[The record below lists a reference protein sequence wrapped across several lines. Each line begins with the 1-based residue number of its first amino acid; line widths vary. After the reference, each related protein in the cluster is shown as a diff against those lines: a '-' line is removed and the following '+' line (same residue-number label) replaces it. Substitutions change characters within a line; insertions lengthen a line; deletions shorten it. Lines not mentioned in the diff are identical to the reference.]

1 MPMGDIKY
9 NSNVIMA
16 KLGEIKGMLDTY
28 SADERSAYEVLLS
41 AFSASEGDQA
51 TAVRNLLENEK
62 QLVENMTSFYLELVN
77 MLLEAKADIEKVE
90 EEYSSDHLEKQ

>member
-1 MPMGDIKY
+1 M
-9 NSNVIMA
+9 
-16 KLGEIKGMLDTY
+16 
-28 SADERSAYEVLLS
+28 
-41 AFSASEGDQA
+41 
-51 TAVRNLLENEK
+51 LENEK

>member
-28 SADERSAYEVLLS
+28 SAD
-41 AFSASEGDQA
+41 
-51 TAVRNLLENEK
+51 
-62 QLVENMTSFYLELVN
+62 
-77 MLLEAKADIEKVE
+77 
-90 EEYSSDHLEKQ
+90 